1 VHLLLTNPS
10 RYYWGDLQE
19 ENQLNRRVLNNLLA
33 QRRERWQQA
42 ELQQPLLPETE
53 LARLFSDDGE
63 QQGNPLLVSLGK
75 QGRDYLALLAEISAA
90 EIDAFAE
97 INSDSL
103 LHLVQQD
110 LLELQDGTRIKPK
123 RHITAEDRSLVLH
136 GCHSPLREVE
146 VLHDQLLQRFGADAN
161 LTPKDVVVMVA
172 DINRYGPYIQAVFG
186 SAAGE
191 CYIPFSLSASPKRF
205 SSAGTASNSSN
216 SVAVQRKLGS
226 DSRIRKLCSNGFS
239 CVAERSEIENGI

>member
-191 CYIPFSLSASPKRF
+191 CYIPFSISDRSATQENPLLQSFLILLSLPSLRCTATELLELLAVPALLKRF
-205 SSAGTASNSSN
+205 G
-216 SVAVQRKLGS
+216 L
-226 DSRIRKLCSNGFS
+226 
-239 CVAERSEIENGI
+239 AESENGI